1 MLALLIVGII
11 VGRKR
16 GMSLE
21 LLSVVQWLAIVIV
34 SAIACAPLGKTLADF
49 MVISPVV
56 TYSAAYLFTAI
67 ALAGLVALIV
77 LGVVVVRA
85 LRWRETQAADKQ
97 LLELARLQTET
108 AVRIEAMRDMIAGRQ
123 AELHR
128 AVNERLDSVTHHL
141 NQSMTTTREHTVES
155 LQRLNERLAVI
166 DNAQRN
172 IADLASQMTSLQS
185 LLANKQQRGAFGQS
199 RMELI
204 VQDGLPK
211 DCYEFQ
217 LTLSNKCRPD
227 CAVFLPD
234 RRPLTIDAKF
244 PLEAVTA
251 WREAKTED
259 ERKQAASRMRQDLT
273 KHVDD
278 IAAKYLIA
286 GETQDLA
293 LMFVPSESIFAE
305 LHDGFDDIMQ
315 KAFRSRVVIVS
326 PSLLMLAIQVV
337 QQIQKD
343 ARMREAADEIHAEV
357 GHLMDDL
364 KRLHERVLKLQQH
377 FGQANEDVRQIL
389 VSAEKIERRGARIRE
404 VEFDGEDAAADQAVI
419 PAPLPRRLQAGE

>member
-1 MLALLIVGII
+1 MADHLLPLAMVITLAGIA
-11 VGRKR
+11 G
-16 GMSLE
+16 
-21 LLSVVQWLAIVIV
+21 VVALAIV
-34 SAIACAPLGKTLADF
+34 A
-49 MVISPVV
+49 
-56 TYSAAYLFTAI
+56 
-67 ALAGLVALIV
+67 
-77 LGVVVVRA
+77 VRM
-85 LRWRETQAADKQ
+85 LRRRDMQTTDKQ

-108 AVRIEAMRDMIAGRQ
+108 AVRIEAMRDMLAGRQ

-141 NQSMTTTREHTVES
+141 NQSMTTTRQHTVES
-155 LQRLNERLAVI
+155 LQKLNERLVVI
-166 DNAQRN
+166 DSAQRN

-185 LLANKQQRGAFGQS
+185 VLGNKQERGAFGQA

-211 DCYEFQ
+211 DCYELQF
-217 LTLSNKCRPD
+217 TLSNRCRPD

-234 RRPLTIDAKF
+234 GRPLTIDAKF

-251 WREAKTED
+251 LREAKTED
-259 ERKQAASRMRQDLT
+259 ERKQAAARTRQDVAR
-273 KHVDD
+273 HVED
-278 IAAKYLIA
+278 IAAKYLIP

-305 LHDGFDDIMQ
+305 LHDGFDDIVQ
-315 KAFRSRVVIVS
+315 KAFRCKVVIVS
-326 PSLLMLAIQVV
+326 PSLLMLAIQVI

-343 ARMREAADEIHAEV
+343 ARMREAAGQIHAEV

-389 VSAEKIERRGARIRE
+389 ISAEKIEKRGARIRE
-404 VEFDGEDAAADQAVI
+404 VEFDGEDTADSVVI
-419 PAPLPRRLQAGE
+419 PTPLPRRLQAGE